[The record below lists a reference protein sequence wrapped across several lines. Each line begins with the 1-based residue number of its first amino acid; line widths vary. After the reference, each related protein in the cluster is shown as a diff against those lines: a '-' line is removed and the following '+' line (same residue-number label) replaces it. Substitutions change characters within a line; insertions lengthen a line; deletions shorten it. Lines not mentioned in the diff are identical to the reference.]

1 MNYTRFLSAIEA
13 RKRATESPAL
23 PIRELFAPAKTLGG
37 KSANDAR
44 MAMDKALDT
53 GGYYDLLT
61 DYVRAIDIDGGRNI
75 AFMGY
80 AALSLLEQNPIIR
93 IIVETLSREATRKW
107 VELKG
112 GEKEDDKRVT
122 AVNEALD
129 RYNIRGLF
137 RDCAETAGFQGGCML
152 YIDTG
157 ELTDDE
163 LEAPLILKPQTV
175 GKGRLKGFRKIEP
188 MTVYPAPYNAHEP
201 LKADYFDPTHYYVFG
216 KKVHKTRLLKF
227 TSNDLNIML
236 KPAYNFF
243 GIPLSQ
249 LVLRYVQNFENS
261 RDNAA
266 KIVDNFSLW
275 GLKTNMDQML
285 QGETADDV
293 TKRLKTMLDV
303 GLNFGIALVDK
314 EAEEFFQ
321 ITMPISGLEG
331 LVAQQ
336 LELVALI
343 SSIPV
348 TKLFGTPPKG
358 FNATGESDIQNF
370 YDRVKNWQERL
381 FYKNFEKVRRVI
393 ELSEFGESY
402 DDIVNEWLPLKEATP
417 KETAEI
423 QLIKAQRDAALLQ
436 SGALSAEDIR
446 TRLSQDMS
454 SDYANIDPADLPE
467 APEGYED
474 GGEPEDNE
482 GKAEDE
488 KPAKWITVKGKRLPL
503 DKNDKPMNK
512 TGEKTLG
519 KGESSGGEETGGSE
533 GEENGETEETPDDL
547 LKKHNVHKAA
557 RIYLDRHYRGKVFTD
572 KAGTQVTFTGKG
584 IGEIASSARA
594 KVVKV
599 LPHLKDV
606 IEKGEIKDEPDKKT
620 QENKPPRT
628 DYNGFREYTHRVT
641 IDTGKYDVVLKAGK
655 PKDKGDNVLKSHTVR
670 AHKIKTADALSRS
683 AEHAATGRSSTA
695 DDESIPEV
703 WEIVNINVEEI

>member
-1 MNYTRFLSAIEA
+1 MEA
-13 RKRATESPAL
+13 RKKVSESAFD
-23 PIRELFAPAKTLGG
+23 IRTAFAPAKTLGG
-37 KSANDAR
+37 KKAGEIR
-44 MAMDKALDT
+44 LAMDMALDS

-93 IIVETLSREATRKW
+93 IIIETLSREATRKW
-107 VELKG
+107 AELKG
-112 GEKEDDKRVT
+112 GKREDERVEKI
-122 AVNEALD
+122 NEALEKYRVRD
-129 RYNIRGLF
+129 IF
-137 RDCAETAGFQGGCML
+137 RECAETTGFQGGCML

-157 ELTDDE
+157 DAVDEE
-163 LEAPLILKPQTV
+163 LETPLILKPQTI
-175 GKGRLKGFRKIEP
+175 GKGKLKGFRKIEP
-188 MTVYPAPYNAHEP
+188 LTVYPAPYNASDP
-201 LKADYFDPTHYYVFG
+201 LKADYFEPTHYYVFG
-216 KKVHKTRLLKF
+216 RKVHRSRLLKF

-293 TKRLKTMLDV
+293 TKRLQTMLDV

-314 EAEEFFQ
+314 DAEEFFQ

-358 FNATGESDIQNF
+358 FNATGDSDIQNF

-381 FYKNFEKVRRVI
+381 FYKNFEKVRKVI
-393 ELSEFGESY
+393 ELSEFGETL
-402 DDIVNEWLPLKEATP
+402 DDIITEWLPLKEPTP

-423 QLIKAQRDAALLQ
+423 QLIKAQRDTQLSQA
-436 SGALSAEDIR
+436 GALSAEDIR
-446 TRLSQDMS
+446 TRLSQDMT
-454 SDYANIDPADLPE
+454 SDYPNIDPEDLPNP
-467 APEGYED
+467 PEGFEEGEGD
-474 GGEPEDNE
+474 GEEKGEAADEEPE
-482 GKAEDE
+482 
-488 KPAKWITVKGKRLPL
+488 KWITVNGKHIPV
-503 DKNDKPMNK
+503 DKNGKPMNE

-519 KGESSGGEETGGSE
+519 EAEGSEKGNNSGIDDWGESF
-533 GEENGETEETPDDL
+533 TEY
-547 LKKHNVHKAA
+547 K
-557 RIYLDRHYRGKVFTD
+557 
-572 KAGTQVTFTGKG
+572 
-584 IGEIASSARA
+584 
-594 KVVKV
+594 
-599 LPHLKDV
+599 
-606 IEKGEIKDEPDKKT
+606 
-620 QENKPPRT
+620 
-628 DYNGFREYTHRVT
+628 
-641 IDTGKYDVVLKAGK
+641 GK
-655 PKDKGDNVLKSHTVR
+655 PKEAIEKLLNEKKGYVPAAINRKEIGDIDFVWGEGGRKGYGIAHIVDQREAQGINGIEFVKRIPLIIKDGEIDNTYKNGGYVFIRTKEETVLLRENWKGKERTWLL
-670 AHKIKTADALSRS
+670 TAYIGTD
-683 AEHAATGRSSTA
+683 
-695 DDESIPEV
+695 
-703 WEIVNINVEEI
+703 